1 MSLDRNSLLDA
12 YRTMRT
18 IRVFEDR
25 IHVEN
30 TTGDIPG
37 FVHLYAGQEAVAT
50 GVCCNLTPADAVG
63 STHRGHGHCIAK
75 GCDVKAMMKE
85 LFGKRDGLCG
95 GKGGSMHV
103 ADLERGMLGA
113 NAIVGGSPPLAIGAA
128 LSHKTRETDGVAVS
142 FSGDGGS
149 NQGTCFES
157 LNMAVVLKLP
167 CIFVFENNGYG
178 EGTGVDY
185 AVGCKDIGGR
195 AGAFGMPVKKVDG
208 ADFFAVQEAAAEAIT
223 RARRGAGPSAIE
235 AAITRF
241 YGHYEGDPQS
251 YRPNGEA
258 EELRVARDCLNNFRD
273 KTVADGTFTAE
284 ELDAVDT
291 EVEQLI
297 EESVVEARESAFPT
311 EDDLLTD
318 VYVSY

>member
-1 MSLDRNSLLDA
+1 MSLDREKLLDV

-25 IHVEN
+25 VHVEN
-30 TTGDIPG
+30 TTGDVPG
-37 FVHLYAGQEAVAT
+37 FIHLYSGQEAVAT
-50 GVCCNLTPADAVG
+50 GICCGLTDEDVIG
-63 STHRGHGHCIAK
+63 STHRGHGQCIAK
-75 GCDVKAMMKE
+75 GCDVKGMMKE
-85 LFGKRDGLCG
+85 LFARSNGLCA
-95 GKGGSMHV
+95 GKGGSMHI
-103 ADLERGMLGA
+103 ADLSKGMLGA

-128 LSHKTRETDGVAVS
+128 LSHKTRGTGGVAVS

-185 AVGCKDIGGR
+185 HVGSKDIGGR
-195 AGAFGMPVKKVDG
+195 AAAFGMPMEKVDG
-208 ADFFAVQEAAAEAIT
+208 ADIFAVQEAAARAID
-223 RARRGAGPSAIE
+223 RARRGEGPSTIE
-235 AAITRF
+235 AAIGRF
-241 YGHYEGDPQS
+241 YGHYEGDPQV
-251 YRPNGEA
+251 YRGEGEVEDLKA
-258 EELRVARDCLNNFRD
+258 NRDCLKIFRN
-273 KTVADGTFTAE
+273 KTIGDGSLKAE

-291 EVEQLI
+291 EVQQLI
-297 EESVVEARESAFPT
+297 DEAVIEAREAPFPT

-318 VYVSY
+318 VYASY

>member
-1 MSLDRNSLLDA
+1 MPLDREELLDV
-12 YRTMRT
+12 YRIMRT

-37 FVHLYAGQEAVAT
+37 FIHLYAGQEAVAT
-50 GVCCNLTPADAVG
+50 GVCCNLTPEDAIG

-85 LFGKRDGLCG
+85 LYGKRDGLCG

-103 ADLERGMLGA
+103 ADLSKGMLGA

-128 LSHKTRETDGVAVS
+128 LSHKTRDTGGVAVS

-185 AVGCKDIGGR
+185 HVGSKDIGGR
-195 AGAFGMPVKKVDG
+195 AAAFGMPMAKVDG
-208 ADFFAVQEAAAEAIT
+208 ADFFAVQEAAAEAVD
-223 RARRGAGPSAIE
+223 RARKGEGPSVIE

-241 YGHYEGDPQS
+241 YGHYEGDPQG
-251 YRPNGEA
+251 YRPKGEV
-258 EELRVARDCLNNFRD
+258 EELRATRDCLTIFRD
-273 KTVADGTFTAE
+273 KTTGAGSLKVE
-284 ELDAVDT
+284 ELDAVDA
-291 EVEQLI
+291 EVQQLI
-297 EESVVEARESAFPT
+297 DEAIVEAREAAFPT

>member
-1 MSLDRNSLLDA
+1 MSLGRDILLDA

-18 IRVFEDR
+18 IRTFEDR

-37 FVHLYAGQEAVAT
+37 FVHLYAGQEAIAT
-50 GVCCNLTPADAVG
+50 GVCCNLTDADAIG

-103 ADLERGMLGA
+103 ADLSKGMLGA

-128 LSHKTRETDGVAVS
+128 LSHKTRGTDGVAIS
-142 FSGDGGS
+142 FSGDGAS
-149 NQGTCFES
+149 NQGTTFES
-157 LNMAVVLKLP
+157 MNMAVVLQLP
-167 CIFVFENNGYG
+167 CVFVFENNGYG

-185 AVGCKDIGGR
+185 HVGSKDIGGR
-195 AGAFGMPVKKVDG
+195 AAGFGLPMEKVDG
-208 ADFFAVQEAAAEAIT
+208 ADFYAVQAAAAEAIG
-223 RARRGAGPSAIE
+223 RARKGEGPSVIE

-241 YGHYEGDPQS
+241 YGHYEGDPQG
-251 YRPNGEA
+251 YRPKGEV
-258 EELRVARDCLNNFRD
+258 EELRATRDCLTIFRD
-273 KTVADGTFTAE
+273 KTLGAGTLKAE
-284 ELDAVDT
+284 ELDAVDA
-291 EVEQLI
+291 EVQQLI
-297 EESVVEARESAFPT
+297 DEAVAEARDAAFPT
-311 EDDLLTD
+311 EEDLLTD
-318 VYVSY
+318 VYLSY